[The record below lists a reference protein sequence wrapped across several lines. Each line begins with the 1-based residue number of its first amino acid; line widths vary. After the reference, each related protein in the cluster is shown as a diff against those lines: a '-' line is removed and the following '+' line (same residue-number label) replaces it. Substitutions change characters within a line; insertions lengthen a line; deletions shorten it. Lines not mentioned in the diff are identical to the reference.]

1 MLEPNFAPFPEITTG
16 RLLLRKITYADAP
29 AILQLRS
36 DEQVMQY
43 IDKERAV
50 TLADAEAFINRV
62 TQSLNINDGITWGI
76 AFKTNPEN
84 LLGSIGYWRLI
95 KEHDRAEVG
104 YMLNPANWK
113 KGIMKEAMVAI
124 IAYAKNDLKLHSIE
138 AHINPE
144 NAASAAILTSTGY
157 VKEAHFKEN
166 FFYNGVFRDTA
177 IYSRLFA

>member
-1 MLEPNFAPFPEITTG
+1 MLEPNFAAFPEITTE
-16 RLLLRKITYADAP
+16 RLLLRKISDADAP

-36 DEQVMQY
+36 DERVMQY
-43 IDKERAV
+43 IDKERA
-50 TLADAEAFINRV
+50 TCIADAEAFINRV

-76 AFKTNPEN
+76 AFKTSPET

-104 YMLNPANWK
+104 YMLNPAHWK
-113 KGIMKEAMVAI
+113 KGIMKEALIAI
-124 IAYAKNDLKLHSIE
+124 HAYAKSDLKLHSIE
-138 AHINPE
+138 AHINPQ